1 MKKITILIDLVLLA
15 SCNGMGND
23 VIAPH
28 SSVDGFTTSD
38 ININTSETEDDD
50 DMRLVINN
58 REIEVEWENNA
69 SVEQLKTLLPLDIQ
83 TTLYGGF
90 EQVGHLPQ
98 DIVSLDSRIETK
110 PGDIMLYNQNQ
121 ITFFFGSNTWS
132 YTPLGRIVNLSN
144 EEITSLLNVTSLTI
158 SLLK

>member
-1 MKKITILIDLVLLA
+1 MKKIILLAALVLLA

-23 VIAPH
+23 VTTPF

-38 ININTSETEDDD
+38 ININTSETEDD
-50 DMRLVINN
+50 MRLVIND

-90 EQVGHLPQ
+90 EQVVHLPQ
-98 DIVSLDSRIETK
+98 DIVSSDSRIETK
-110 PGDIMLYNQNQ
+110 PGDIVLYNQNQ

-144 EEITSLLNVTSLTI
+144 EEITSLLNVTGLTI

>member
-1 MKKITILIDLVLLA
+1 MKKIILLAALVLLA
-15 SCNGMGND
+15 PIFDENGNP
-23 VIAPH
+23 V
-28 SSVDGFTTSD
+28 GFGARALGD
-38 ININTSETEDDD
+38 IKPKYINTSETEDD
-50 DMRLVINN
+50 MRLVIND

-98 DIVSLDSRIETK
+98 DIVSSDSRIETK
-110 PGDIMLYNQNQ
+110 PGAIVLYNQNQ

-144 EEITSLLNVTSLTI
+144 EEITSLLNVTGLTI

>member
-1 MKKITILIDLVLLA
+1 MKKIILLAALVLLA

-23 VIAPH
+23 VTTPF

-38 ININTSETEDDD
+38 ININTSETEDD
-50 DMRLVINN
+50 MRLVIND

-98 DIVSLDSRIETK
+98 DIVSSDSRIETK
-110 PGDIMLYNQNQ
+110 PGDIVLYNQNQ

-144 EEITSLLNVTSLTI
+144 E
-158 SLLK
+158 

>member
-1 MKKITILIDLVLLA
+1 MKKIILLAALVLLA
-15 SCNGMGND
+15 SCNGKGND
-23 VIAPH
+23 VTTPF

-38 ININTSETEDDD
+38 ININTSETEDD
-50 DMRLVINN
+50 MRLVIND

-98 DIVSLDSRIETK
+98 DIVSSDSRIETK
-110 PGDIMLYNQNQ
+110 PGDIVLYNQNQ

-144 EEITSLLNVTSLTI
+144 EEITSLLNVTGLTI

>member
-1 MKKITILIDLVLLA
+1 MKKIILLAALVLLA

-23 VIAPH
+23 MTTPF

-38 ININTSETEDDD
+38 ININTSETEDD
-50 DMRLVINN
+50 MRLVIND

-90 EQVGHLPQ
+90 EQVVHLPQ
-98 DIVSLDSRIETK
+98 DIVSSDSRIETK
-110 PGDIMLYNQNQ
+110 PGDIVLYNQNQ

-144 EEITSLLNVTSLTI
+144 EEITSLLNVTGLTI

>member
-1 MKKITILIDLVLLA
+1 MKKIILLAALALLA

-23 VIAPH
+23 VTTPF

-38 ININTSETEDDD
+38 ININTSETEDD
-50 DMRLVINN
+50 MRLVIND

-98 DIVSLDSRIETK
+98 DIVSSDSRIETK
-110 PGDIMLYNQNQ
+110 PGDIVLYNQNQ

-144 EEITSLLNVTSLTI
+144 EEITSLLNVTGLTI

>member
-1 MKKITILIDLVLLA
+1 MKKITILVVLVLLA
-15 SCNGMGND
+15 SCNGMGSN
-23 VIAPH
+23 VTTPH
-28 SSVDGFTTSD
+28 SSVEEVPTSD

-50 DMRLVINN
+50 DMRLVIND
-58 REIEVEWENNA
+58 REIEVEWENNV
-69 SVEQLKTLLPLDIQ
+69 SVDQLKSLLPLDIQ

-90 EQVGHLPQ
+90 EQVGYLPQ
-98 DIVSLDSRIETK
+98 DIVSSDSRIETK

-121 ITFFFGSNTWS
+121 ITFFFVSNTWS

-144 EEITSLLNVTSLTI
+144 EEITSLLNVTGLTI